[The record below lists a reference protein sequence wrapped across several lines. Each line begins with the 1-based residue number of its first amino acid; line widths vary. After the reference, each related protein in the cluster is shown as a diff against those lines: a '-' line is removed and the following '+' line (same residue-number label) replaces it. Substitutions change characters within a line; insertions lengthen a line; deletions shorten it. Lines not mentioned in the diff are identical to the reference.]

1 MILSQ
6 APTLENRS
14 VWRPFALEEE
24 MLEWKPRLIVLMVLL
39 VAFAM
44 LAGQLQWI
52 LPAQLQWIVF

>member
-1 MILSQ
+1 
-6 APTLENRS
+6 
-14 VWRPFALEEE
+14 

-39 VAFAM
+39 VALAM